1 MRGDDIG
8 PRLPDDLGWGDLL
21 PDLQIVDVPGNHYW
35 MIRPPRATTLAERL
49 REVLS
54 AHGAPEAA
62 SL

>member
-1 MRGDDIG
+1 
-8 PRLPDDLGWGDLL
+8 
-21 PDLQIVDVPGNHYW
+21 